1 MIRNVQLK
9 RVPDHSYKTDTLK
22 YNPLKRQKFNMTC
35 KRKNQKN
42 KDIDVY
48 LHGMGRTVRI

>member
-9 RVPDHSYKTDTLK
+9 RVPNYSYKTVTSK
-22 YNPLKRQKFNMTC
+22 SNPLNMQDR
-35 KRKNQKN
+35 KKNQGI
-42 KDIDVY
+42 DIY

>member
-35 KRKNQKN
+35 KRKKN
-42 KDIDVY
+42 IDVY